1 MSVAVRVAFIHMT
14 AAVKNIILQSWLIFL
29 RQRLKLEEMLPH
41 KTSFKDGR
49 QIRAK
54 NGMPFNVRVESIV
67 AVCQKMRFLGSY
79 YPIVCSRESM
89 IITL

>member
-1 MSVAVRVAFIHMT
+1 MSVVGLVAFIHMT
-14 AAVKNIILQSWLIFL
+14 AAVNNIILQPWLTFL
-29 RQRLKLEEMLPH
+29 KPRLKLEEMLLH
-41 KTSFKDGR
+41 KTSSKNGR

-67 AVCQKMRFLGSY
+67 VACLKMRFLGLSY
-79 YPIVCSRESM
+79 LIACTRANM